1 MIELEKEQE
10 RKKMEEEL
18 AKRRAE
24 RIANAKNRRQEREDE
39 LLKETGESRGAKQEE
54 MKAVLGLIR
63 PVENEDI
70 KIDRVLKDIQRD

>member
-1 MIELEKEQE
+1 LIELEKEQE

>member
-1 MIELEKEQE
+1 
-10 RKKMEEEL
+10 MEEEL

-63 PVENEDI
+63 PIDNEDI
-70 KIDRVLKDIQRD
+70 KIERVLKDI